1 MIYLIF
7 DNEEDAN
14 ARADE
19 EGKRVGYAYWTE
31 GVGTRWATAPE
42 PTADGKWALNVT
54 VYDLTTDE
62 QASTVDGFTPVAIED
77 SEE

>member
-31 GVGTRWATAPE
+31 GQGTRWATAPQ

-54 VYDLTTDE
+54 VYDLTTE
-62 QASTVDGFTPVAIED
+62 EEEATVNSFTPVAID
-77 SEE
+77 DV